1 MQQDVYLDLRSSF
14 RSKRPAFKTGSVYQC
29 AKNYSRR
36 LLLSTKYFFF
46 ELKNL
51 IFFEMTKSFEFESMS
66 FFEINFIIDMLG
78 KLDKLGQG
86 VFKKIMLSNYHQGTI
101 DTIIVYFAK
110 LI

>member
-1 MQQDVYLDLRSSF
+1 
-14 RSKRPAFKTGSVYQC
+14 
-29 AKNYSRR
+29 
-36 LLLSTKYFFF
+36 
-46 ELKNL
+46 
-51 IFFEMTKSFEFESMS
+51 MS